1 MAAPHSDSAAPI
13 TANHLPILQLLLCR
27 HVLRAVHAAVD
38 VQRRPGDEA
47 VVLRRQE
54 RDGPRHILRIFAAFK
69 VNTDKLCVKIDELVT
84 SFSDSNLKLNEVIIS
99 NDKDQKEVLRKLDDI
114 NDVVQDMHKRV
125 VRIDTRLYDHKCIKE
140 E

>member
-1 MAAPHSDSAAPI
+1 MDGITPEAWLNLGIPGAALFI
-13 TANHLPILQLLLCR
+13 
-27 HVLRAVHAAVD
+27 VLVIV
-38 VQRRPGDEA
+38 
-47 VVLRRQE
+47 
-54 RDGPRHILRIFAAFK
+54 ISMFK
-69 VNTDKLCVKIDELVT
+69 QQSKSVDKLCIKIDELVT
-84 SFSDSNLKLNEVIIS
+84 SFSNNNLKLNEVIIS